1 MKKNLVQ
8 RQVVN
13 MAVKL
18 YTERENG
25 EVLII
30 SFDVERDALLAKMTV
45 GKYIDAIKKLNPYFT
60 KVYKSDKSQGD

>member
-13 MAVKL
+13 MAAKL
-18 YTERENG
+18 YAERENS
-25 EVLII
+25 EVLIL

-45 GKYIDAIKKLNPYFT
+45 REYIDKIKKTQSLLH
-60 KVYKSDKSQGD
+60 KSI